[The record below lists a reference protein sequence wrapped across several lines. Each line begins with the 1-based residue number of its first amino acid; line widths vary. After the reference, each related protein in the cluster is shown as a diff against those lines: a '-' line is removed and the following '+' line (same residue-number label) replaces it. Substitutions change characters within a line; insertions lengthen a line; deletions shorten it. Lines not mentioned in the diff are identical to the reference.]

1 MLRLKRKMVV
11 YVMRDLASIHPLGY
25 IMMGTILI
33 IGLTL
38 ISQVA

>member
-25 IMMGTILI
+25 IMMATILT
-33 IGLTL
+33 IGLIL
-38 ISQVA
+38 ISKIA